1 MGALTTN
8 YANNQNQAAVTQN
21 AGFSSQTANQLGLNI
36 TPGLSSGG
44 AYARN
49 NQMAIN
55 AVGPNAPSSV
65 QFGFQG
71 GSTSPNSGGGQ
82 MYAPQQ

>member
-8 YANNQNQAAVTQN
+8 YVNNQNPAAVTQN
-21 AGFSSQTANQLGLNI
+21 AGFSSQTANQFGLNA

-44 AYARN
+44 AYTRN

-71 GSTSPNSGGGQ
+71 GAGGSTSPSAAG
-82 MYAPQQ
+82 